1 MVATASYPG
10 YGLPVPAAPGP
21 SLPLPHRARKVLR
34 RTADPSGTPKG
45 DIMRTRKEDS
55 VELWSQLSVL
65 VAEVGTTLDRRL
77 SEDFDLGL
85 TDFLAL
91 RALSN
96 GDPAGIRMNEL
107 AQLLGLNQSSATR
120 AAQRLETR
128 GLAQKGAH
136 GTDRRGVVVRIT
148 DAGRSTVAD
157 IGNLFRREVGM
168 ALEVASVDS
177 RTSSVVARLRY
188 APTLDQ

>member
-1 MVATASYPG
+1 
-10 YGLPVPAAPGP
+10 
-21 SLPLPHRARKVLR
+21 
-34 RTADPSGTPKG
+34 
-45 DIMRTRKEDS
+45 MRTRKEDS

-91 RALSN
+91 RALCN

-120 AAQRLETR
+120 AAQRLEAR
-128 GLAQKGAH
+128 GLAEKAAH
-136 GTDRRGVVVRIT
+136 AGDRRGVVVRVT
-148 DAGRSTVAD
+148 EAGRSVVAD